1 MTTNKQPAILEDRAL
16 EVLEE
21 AKAYGKRGSYRDYE
35 TYKHRLYN
43 LGLSA
48 KSMDSALRTL
58 SNILQV

>member
-1 MTTNKQPAILEDRAL
+1 MTANKQPAILEDMAF

-35 TYKHRLYN
+35 TYKRRLYG
-43 LGLSA
+43 LGLNA
-48 KSMDSALRTL
+48 KSLDGALRTL